1 MRRCITGQVDHVRD
15 RLASVGVLIVEAARN
30 ADARPESRWVAAE
43 LAQRATRIAEEIA
56 ELRHLH
62 ERMVAG
68 GLSPLALAAP
78 AIPLILRRPDAPLMP
93 IDTTLAGESGQRPKM
108 LGGAR

>member
-30 ADARPESRWVAAE
+30 ADARPESRWVAVE
-43 LAQRATRIAEEIA
+43 LAERAARVAEEIA

-68 GLSPLALAAP
+68 GLSPAALAAP
-78 AIPLILRRPDAPLMP
+78 PLPLVLKRPAPPLMP
-93 IDTTLAGESGQRPKM
+93 IEASVDVEPKQLAG
-108 LGGAR
+108 GAHVR